1 MDDLMTSRI
10 RTEHTRYGTKG
21 MVCSVDHLASG
32 AGNDVLAAGGNAVDA
47 AVATSAVLAVTT
59 QHMCGMGGDLWA
71 LVHVPGQATPMA
83 LNASG
88 WAGAGAD
95 AAAMRDEG
103 LTEMPFR
110 GDLRSTPVPGCVDGW
125 VALHDRFGV
134 LPMREVLEPAR
145 RLAADGFVVT
155 PMLGGAAPMI
165 AGIDGAEDY
174 TIDGATVVPGQVMTR
189 PGLARSL
196 GSIGAEG
203 RAGWYEGEFGAGLL
217 SKGSGLFAAGDLAH
231 VHAEWVEPTVVGA
244 WGQRLWTTPPN
255 SQGYL
260 SLASA
265 VIAAGLDLPEDPD
278 DPRYAHLLIEAS
290 KQAAYDRR
298 DSLFDGADG
307 EALVAESRMAP
318 RRARI
323 GDTASD
329 VRSPTSGGGTIYL
342 CTTDHNGMGVSL
354 IQSNAAGFGVHLGVP
369 EVGVMLHNR
378 GVGFNLIEGH
388 PAELQ
393 PGKRPPST
401 LSPALATNDDGSLR
415 TVFGCMGGD
424 TQPQIVLQ
432 MAARRFQAGQDVGR
446 LITAP
451 RFAITTAN
459 DRGFDVW
466 STPDPLLVAL
476 EEGSPWTA
484 GLAGR
489 GHVVEERRWGT
500 GFGHAH
506 MIDVVDGHY
515 EAAADPRALTG
526 AAIGR

>member
-1 MDDLMTSRI
+1 MDKIVTWI
-10 RTEHTRYGTKG
+10 RTEHTRYATNG

-32 AGNDVLAAGGNAVDA
+32 AGVEVLAAGGNAVDA

-71 LVHVPGQATPMA
+71 LVHIPGQSEPVA

-88 WAGAGAD
+88 WAGVGSD
-95 AAAMRDEG
+95 AAALRAEG
-103 LTEMPFR
+103 HVEMPFR

-125 VALHDRFGV
+125 VALHDRFGR
-134 LPMREVLEPAR
+134 LALSDVLESAR
-145 RLAADGFVVT
+145 RLAADGFIVT
-155 PMLGGAAPMI
+155 PMLGGAAAMI
-165 AGIDGAEDY
+165 AGVEGAEDY
-174 TIDGATVVPGQVMTR
+174 VIDGTSVVAGQTMTR

-196 GSIGAEG
+196 AAIGSEG
-203 RAGWYEGEFGAGLL
+203 RAGWYEGEFGEGLIAKGAGL
-217 SKGSGLFAAGDLAH
+217 FDDTDLAH
-231 VHAEWVEPTVVGA
+231 VHAEWVEPTVVNA
-244 WGQRLWTTPPN
+244 WGQQLWTAPPN

-278 DPRYAHLLIEAS
+278 DPRFAHFLIEAS
-290 KQAAYDRR
+290 KQAAFDRR

-307 EALVAESRMAP
+307 AALVTEARLAP

-323 GDTASD
+323 GEAALD
-329 VRSPTSGGGTIYL
+329 VRSPASGGGTIYL
-342 CTTDHNGMGVSL
+342 CTTDGDGMGVSL

-369 EVGVMLHNR
+369 GVGVLLHNR

-388 PAELQ
+388 PAELH

-401 LSPALATNDDGSLR
+401 LSPALATNSDGSLR

-432 MAARRFQAGQDVGR
+432 MAARRFHAGQDVGK

-451 RFAITTAN
+451 RFAITTPN

-466 STPDPLLVAL
+466 STPDPLIVAV
-476 EEGSPWTA
+476 EQGSPWVA
-484 GLAGR
+484 GLAER
-489 GHVVEERRWGT
+489 GHIVEERRWGP

-506 MIDVVDGHY
+506 MIDVVDGHH
-515 EAAADPRALTG
+515 EGAADPRALTG

>member
-1 MDDLMTSRI
+1 MDDHMTWI
-10 RTEHTRYGTKG
+10 RTEHTRYSTGG

-32 AGNDVLAAGGNAVDA
+32 AGIELLAAGGNAVDA
-47 AVATSAVLAVTT
+47 AVGTSAVLAVTT
-59 QHMCGMGGDLWA
+59 QFMCGMGGDLWA
-71 LVHVPGQATPMA
+71 LVHVPGQAEPVA

-95 AAAMRDEG
+95 AAAMRAEG
-103 LTEMPFR
+103 MTEMPFR

-125 VALHDRFGV
+125 VALHDRFGR
-134 LPMREVLEPAR
+134 LSLSDVLEPAR
-145 RLAADGFVVT
+145 RLAANGFVVT
-155 PMLGGAAPMI
+155 PMLGGAAPLV
-165 AGIDGAEDY
+165 AGVAGAEDFEVNG
-174 TIDGATVVPGQVMTR
+174 TSVVAGQTMTR

-196 GSIGAEG
+196 AAIGAGG
-203 RAGWYEGEFGAGLL
+203 RSAWYEGEFGDGLIR
-217 SKGSGLFAAGDLAH
+217 KGDGLFDDNDLSH
-231 VHAEWVEPTVVGA
+231 VHAEWAEPTMVEA
-244 WGQRLWTTPPN
+244 WGQRLWTAPPN

-265 VIAAGLDLPEDPD
+265 VISAGLDLPDDPN
-278 DPRYAHLLIEAS
+278 DPRYAHFLIEAS

-307 EALVAESRMAP
+307 AALVTEERLAP

-323 GDTASD
+323 GERAVD
-329 VRSPTSGGGTIYL
+329 VRSPAADGGTIYL
-342 CTTDHNGMGVSL
+342 CTTDVDGMGVSL

-369 EVGVMLHNR
+369 EVGVLLHNR

-401 LSPALATNDDGSLR
+401 LSPALATNSDGSLR

-432 MAARRFQAGQDVGR
+432 MAARRFHSRQDVGK

-451 RFAITTAN
+451 RFAITTQT

-466 STPDPLLVAL
+466 STPDPLIVAL
-476 EEGSPWTA
+476 EEGSPWAA
-484 GLAGR
+484 GLAER

-515 EAAADPRALTG
+515 EGAADPRALTG
-526 AAIGR
+526 AALGR